1 MRNETTLLEAEFNP
15 AVTRYWLLS
24 GVLVLVCTI
33 VGAPLAL
40 LWLIVGQILCKKY
53 LDRMSCTLT
62 DRSLIIKKG
71 MLNRIEKTIPL
82 EKITD
87 LALFQGPVM
96 RAMKLKGFKVETA
109 GGGGAAT
116 GYLVAL
122 TGIVDT
128 DGFRD
133 AVLAQRD
140 AREDRKGQVTP
151 TPATPAGHPG
161 PDQAAASDLAEL
173 VREIRNYAP
182 KPSAPPQPGASPEET
197 MEILREI
204 RDSLKAIE
212 ARGL

>member
-1 MRNETTLLEAEFNP
+1 MRNESTLLEAQFNP
-15 AVTRYWLLS
+15 TVTRYWLLS
-24 GVLVLVCTI
+24 GVLVLACTI
-33 VGAPLAL
+33 IGAPLAII
-40 LWLIVGQILCKKY
+40 WLIVGQIFCKKY

-87 LALFQGPVM
+87 LALFQGPIM
-96 RAMKLKGFKVETA
+96 RAMNLKGFKVETA

-140 AREDRKGQVTP
+140 AREDRKTQ
-151 TPATPAGHPG
+151 TPATPTELPS
-161 PDQAAASDLAEL
+161 PPQATNSDMAEL
-173 VREIRNYAP
+173 IREIRNYAP
-182 KPSAPPQPGASPEET
+182 KPSTPENLAARTAAQDET
-197 MEILREI
+197 MQLLRDI

-212 ARGL
+212 SRNL